1 MCLFPVNPFMLIA
14 GCADGVYGV
23 TDIFGS
29 NECGVEKVLEAEEVY
44 RVRQFESVDGLFV
57 TAESGLYYSPDGID
71 WTELSV
77 PDGQVYAV
85 TASPS
90 GERIYAG
97 TRPARVWCAEWSSAN
112 DIDEPGWE
120 ALSGFDEV
128 RTRSDWG
135 IPRHDGVAQ
144 VRSLCTHPSTPDRLV
159 AGVEVGG
166 MYVSEDRG
174 RSWSERRIEGF
185 DAPHT
190 DDVHHVSF
198 EDDTTLIA
206 STGSGLY
213 RSPDT
218 GRTWDRLDGDH
229 SQRYFREAFVADGS
243 TFAGAA
249 PASSTSW
256 NTNTDHALFEC
267 HDGTALEAVT
277 SPMPDE
283 VAIGWCAIG
292 DVVVAATHR
301 GTLLE
306 RRSDGWYTLGITVPA
321 DRSLHRY
328 LQLTWYDPR

>member
-1 MCLFPVNPFMLIA
+1 MDTFMLIA
-14 GCADGVYGV
+14 GCADGVYR
-23 TDIFGS
+23 TADIFGS
-29 NECGVEKVLEAEEVY
+29 NETTVEKVLEAEEVY

-57 TAESGLYYSPDGID
+57 TAESGLYYSPNGID
-71 WTELSV
+71 WTELTV
-77 PDGQVYAV
+77 PEGQVYAV
-85 TASPS
+85 TAAPS

-97 TRPARVWCAEWSSAN
+97 TRPARVFTAEWSSTHG
-112 DIDEPGWE
+112 IDETAWDE
-120 ALSGFDEV
+120 VSGFDEV
-128 RTRSDWG
+128 RKRSDWG

-144 VRSLCTHPSTPDRLV
+144 VRSLCTHPATPDRLV

-166 MYVSEDRG
+166 IYVSDDRG
-174 RSWSERRIEGF
+174 SSWSERRIEGF

-190 DDVHHVSF
+190 DDIHHVSF

-243 TFAGAA
+243 IVAGAA

-256 NTNTDHALFEC
+256 NTNPDHALFEC
-267 HDGTALEAVT
+267 HDGTALEAAT
-277 SPMPDE
+277 SPTPDE
-283 VAIGWCAIG
+283 VVIGWCTID

-306 RRSDGWYTLGITVPA
+306 RRSDGWHALGIAVSA
-321 DRSLHRY
+321 GRSFHRY
-328 LQLTWYDPR
+328 LQLTWYNPR